1 MLKIPKLSIPK
12 TFTPPFRLVGRQIH
26 SQGYFISLKS
36 QKILYCKLGQGCHFI
51 LFFFFFFFFFLIFL
65 LIHQELV
72 SRRCLEQLMLNTHSE
87 FCYICFFLFWH
98 FGAFSNTFDDVIS
111 RYLGQWPQNYAY
123 CKTPLYSNIH
133 F

>member
-51 LFFFFFFFFFLIFL
+51 LFIFFFFFFFFNFLINTPRAGLQAVPRTTDVEHTFRILLYLFFSFL
-65 LIHQELV
+65 A
-72 SRRCLEQLMLNTHSE
+72 
-87 FCYICFFLFWH
+87 FWGV
-98 FGAFSNTFDDVIS
+98 F
-111 RYLGQWPQNYAY
+111 
-123 CKTPLYSNIH
+123 
-133 F
+133 